1 MTASDRQKKRP
12 NPTAGFDT
20 VPKILD
26 EARRAVDEV
35 TQAAGGREVQT
46 PAVPLTPPA
55 STSTPA
61 PAPPEPLAAPAAPV
75 PEGPRAPLRTPDY
88 YGIRIRHRLKGRIR
102 LRIRRMKWNQGLAEK
117 MQTGLAGVQGIAEVE
132 ASAATGSLLLV
143 FDPQTL
149 AAPGCRRDFAALLE
163 GFFPGLDGDTLIR
176 KFL

>member
-35 TQAAGGREVQT
+35 TQAAGGRE
-46 PAVPLTPPA
+46 A
-55 STSTPA
+55 
-61 PAPPEPLAAPAAPV
+61 APPPEALAEPGTQV

-102 LRIRRMKWNQGLAEK
+102 LHIRRMKWNQGLAEK

-143 FDPQTL
+143 FDPQAL
-149 AAPGCRRDFAALLE
+149 KAPGSRRDFTALLE
-163 GFFPGLDGDTLIR
+163 GFFPGLDGDTLLR

>member
-1 MTASDRQKKRP
+1 MTASDRQKKRS

-35 TQAAGGREVQT
+35 TQAAGGRGDQT
-46 PAVPLTPPA
+46 PTPPEA
-55 STSTPA
+55 
-61 PAPPEPLAAPAAPV
+61 LAAPAAPV

-132 ASAATGSLLLV
+132 ASTATGSLLLV

-149 AAPGCRRDFAALLE
+149 RAPGSRRDFTALWE
-163 GFFPGLDGDTLIR
+163 GFFPGLDGDTLLR
-176 KFL
+176 NFF